1 MELSKDPISVR
12 IARLNNI
19 FLGRVSSGNMHY
31 LGREGLVDALV
42 LLYDECNNDH
52 LKKDRNIALFVEK
65 CMFFFSFLFYI

>member
-1 MELSKDPISVR
+1 MESSKDPISVR

-42 LLYDECNNDH
+42 LLYDECNNDY

-65 CMFFFSFLFYI
+65 CMYFSFLFY